1 MFNGTYAIATVT
13 PPYFTVNHLTYATD
27 IPQQTET
34 QGQGTEFGTS
44 FTFDPGE
51 NYVGNTANVIYGPGS
66 GGQMAV
72 IGSSLV
78 PIGAG
83 TRQAIVFFITKTGYW
98 SPASPPR
105 TFTVASNA
113 NELNVSGIPIGP
125 PDVVKRGI
133 AITEAGANGV
143 PGANFYVITEPVINT
158 VFGVQTPYTSTIIND
173 NTSNTAAFSFTDA
186 VLLNSQEVDIPGFN
200 LFDLIELGSSGWC
213 VPYSGRM
220 FYGLQLNKVQNFNNL
235 SFDGGTLLEG
245 WGKYPTV
252 TPSEISLIVSPVT
265 GDAYYIA
272 NNTGSVQAQM
282 GMISQTAYQDLYSV
296 AIIKGNVAYSVRVSC
311 SCPSGVKL
319 GTLVVDLTDLNNSL
333 FGSTY
338 GTFTVPLSSMTTV
351 VATFSGSL
359 LPQSIFPGNVSP
371 YLNLRVWVSNMGVGA
386 DVLVYRIE
394 VYPTLFPYLKT
405 EVYGSYI
412 NKPEAIDAG
421 SQGGIIDT
429 STENPQPVMGGA
441 VLRDNL
447 YLLKT
452 GSMYSTRDNP
462 NEEPGSWSLTEVS
475 NRVGALGI
483 NAFDVGEEWIV
494 TACRNGIYGF
504 SGTTPEPLNLEILQV
519 WNCIN
524 FNAGDTICLR
534 NDTANRRIL
543 CAVPLPT
550 GTSPTGVPTATVQ
563 WLPYA
568 PYNPTPTTPNVLLV
582 LNYQAIGSFEELMH
596 EMSVKTTMY
605 GTLSAPDM
613 RRKWTIWNIP
623 TPYLGTVTRANLIDM
638 TLMVCN
644 GIDSSKIYQFDP
656 DATSDDG
663 AAINGL
669 YCTYGHV
676 NATKAV
682 TMPVF
687 GMHTKRFTVWQG
699 NIQGEGNATVRFI
712 PNDLNA
718 RYPYS
723 IPGGINLV
731 SPAMDDAFRPL
742 NVKGQRVF
750 IEMSTNAV
758 GSWFEWCK
766 SLMSGA
772 VDPHSPLNPTGGL
785 NNGII

>member
-1 MFNGTYAIATVT
+1 
-13 PPYFTVNHLTYATD
+13 
-27 IPQQTET
+27 
-34 QGQGTEFGTS
+34 
-44 FTFDPGE
+44 
-51 NYVGNTANVIYGPGS
+51 
-66 GGQMAV
+66 
-72 IGSSLV
+72 
-78 PIGAG
+78 
-83 TRQAIVFFITKTGYW
+83 
-98 SPASPPR
+98 
-105 TFTVASNA
+105 
-113 NELNVSGIPIGP
+113 
-125 PDVVKRGI
+125 
-133 AITEAGANGV
+133 
-143 PGANFYVITEPVINT
+143 
-158 VFGVQTPYTSTIIND
+158 
-173 NTSNTAAFSFTDA
+173 
-186 VLLNSQEVDIPGFN
+186 
-200 LFDLIELGSSGWC
+200 
-213 VPYSGRM
+213 
-220 FYGLQLNKVQNFNNL
+220 
-235 SFDGGTLLEG
+235 
-245 WGKYPTV
+245 
-252 TPSEISLIVSPVT
+252 
-265 GDAYYIA
+265 
-272 NNTGSVQAQM
+272 
-282 GMISQTAYQDLYSV
+282 
-296 AIIKGNVAYSVRVSC
+296 
-311 SCPSGVKL
+311 
-319 GTLVVDLTDLNNSL
+319 VDLTDLNNSL

-386 DVLVYRIE
+386 DVLVDRIE

-462 NEEPGSWSLTEVS
+462 NAEPGSWSLTEVS

-568 PYNPTPTTPNVLLV
+568 PYVPTPTTPNVLLV

-596 EMSVKTTMY
+596 DISVHTTMY
-605 GTLSAPDM
+605 GTLAAPDM

-656 DATSDDG
+656 NATSDDG
-663 AAINGL
+663 TAINGS
-669 YCTYGHV
+669 YCTYSFV
-676 NATKAV
+676 NAAKAV
-682 TMPVF
+682 TMPIL
-687 GMHTKRFTVWQG
+687 GLHAKRYTVLQF
-699 NIQGEGNATVRFI
+699 NAQGEGGMNVTMY

-718 RYPYS
+718 RYPLTVPLGMPY
-723 IPGGINLV
+723 GIQLS
-731 SPAMDDAFRPL
+731 SPTNDDYARPI
-742 NVKGQRVF
+742 NIKGQRVF
-750 IEMSTNAV
+750 LEFSTNAV
-758 GSWFEWCK
+758 GAWMELCK
-766 SLMSGA
+766 VLITGKA
-772 VDPHSPLNPTGGL
+772 DNWSPINPTGGG
-785 NNGII
+785 NVGIV